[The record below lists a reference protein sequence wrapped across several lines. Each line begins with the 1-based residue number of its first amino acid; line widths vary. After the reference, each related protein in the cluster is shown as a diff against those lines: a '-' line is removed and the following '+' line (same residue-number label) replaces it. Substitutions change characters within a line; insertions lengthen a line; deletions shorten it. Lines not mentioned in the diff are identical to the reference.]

1 MAVIKETL
9 ILEDKLSNAMLDA
22 LQVCNRMADALDDLR
37 YSAANIETASASA
50 AIGIDRMAG
59 AMEEATQKTEST
71 TSSGNSL
78 LGTVKR
84 LAGAFASFETAKWL
98 VNTSDQMTQ
107 LNANIIATD
116 ENGDITGPAL
126 SMHLT
131 KEDVLAVGS
140 TLNYRGADSMI
151 RMQKEHMAGDPNK
164 IPLAGMMDV
173 IHGCRT
179 IYPVPLALGCTFE
192 PELVEKLCAMAA
204 KEATAYGIQATFAP
218 MADLARDAELAE
230 LARRDV
236 LELVSEG
243 LQETET
249 A

>member
-1 MAVIKETL
+1 MQSKYTDE
-9 ILEDKLSNAMLDA
+9 
-22 LQVCNRMADALDDLR
+22 RLR
-37 YSAANIETASASA
+37 EIIASMSVREKAA
-50 AIGIDRMAG
+50 
-59 AMEEATQKTEST
+59 
-71 TSSGNSL
+71 
-78 LGTVKR
+78 
-84 LAGAFASFETAKWL
+84 
-98 VNTSDQMTQ
+98 QMTQ

-140 TLNYRGADSMI
+140 TLNYRGADIMI

-218 MADLARDAELAE
+218 MADLARDARWGRVVETTGE
-230 LARRDV
+230 DPRFTRRRRRAV
-236 LELVSEG
+236 FR
-243 LQETET
+243 
-249 A
+249 AMI